1 MKAKT
6 LEEKIIDYFR
16 TNRENTIPTIAR
28 KFQVPK
34 SKVHKIIDNYLYQ
47 RKNEQKQ
54 TKNDN
59 L

>member
-1 MKAKT
+1 MTTKQKLPQEAYYSVMGF
-6 LEEKIIDYFR
+6 LAPI
-16 TNRENTIPTIAR
+16 
-28 KFQVPK
+28 

-54 TKNDN
+54 TKND